1 MYVPT
6 LQGKLHETLE
16 EHLGQ
21 LAAEIRSVREQ
32 FKRVY
37 LSKRKREDEGEFKQ
51 VSTIMFAK
59 FCFSMLVQAGASP
72 ASHMSVVQLAIAVLN
87 DH

>member
-51 VSTIMFAK
+51 VSTIMFVSACLFK
-59 FCFSMLVQAGASP
+59 QEQVQQ
-72 ASHMSVVQLAIAVLN
+72 VT
-87 DH
+87 